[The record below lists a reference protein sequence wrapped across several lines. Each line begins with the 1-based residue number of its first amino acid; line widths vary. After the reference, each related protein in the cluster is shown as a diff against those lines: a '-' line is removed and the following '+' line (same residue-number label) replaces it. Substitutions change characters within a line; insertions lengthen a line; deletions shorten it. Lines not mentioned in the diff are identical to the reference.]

1 VTTMAKRT
9 DLELVTHALHCVLDE
24 LECLDADD
32 LDEEDKA
39 LIDFCRRTCVASENG
54 DLSAIHAE
62 CDFAESA

>member
-1 VTTMAKRT
+1 MAKRT
-9 DLELVTHALHCVLDE
+9 DLQLVTHALHCVLDE
-24 LECLDADD
+24 FDAAQLDGD

-39 LIDFCRRTCVASENG
+39 LLDFCRRTCVASENG